1 MESIAMS
8 RVALPVVA
16 LLVALVAALPVAAPA
31 LPVAAPQEVQD
42 EAPVDAPPA
51 EADSLQ
57 RLQQE
62 NDSLRAALDEATTST
77 LEATGEAVQ
86 SIGLRSM
93 VAVLV
98 LMLTFF
104 LIRGVGFVLESLA
117 ERNAHQRLFFKR
129 LLPILR
135 IAIWALAIYVVLG
148 VIFNL
153 STTNLITAAA
163 AVGLAVGFAAQDI
176 LKNIFGG
183 LVIVFDQPFQVGD
196 KISVGGTY
204 GEVVSIG
211 LRSTRITT
219 PDDNLVSVPNA
230 QVVDGQVSN
239 ANAGALDC
247 QVVTDLYLPG
257 WVDETRAKQIAYEA
271 AASSPYAYLEK
282 PIVVIVKDE
291 FKETFVTHLKVKA
304 YVLDTRYEF
313 LLVSDITERARRA
326 FREAGLLKPMHGAR
340 AYLDLSGLA
349 HPEAGNGH
357 TVHPAAASG
366 DDEAAPPHSADSPS

>member
-1 MESIAMS
+1 MS
-8 RVALPVVA
+8 RIAPFIVALVMTSLATLPVALPAMAVA
-16 LLVALVAALPVAAPA
+16 VPQQTE
-31 LPVAAPQEVQD
+31 PQES
-42 EAPVDAPPA
+42 PG
-51 EADSLQ
+51 ADSLQ

-62 NDSLRAALDEATTST
+62 NDSLRAALGGTASTGLEVTS
-77 LEATGEAVQ
+77 EAVQ
-86 SIGLRSM
+86 SIGLRS
-93 VAVLV
+93 VLAVLV
-98 LMLTFF
+98 LVLTFF

-117 ERNAHQRLFFKR
+117 ERNAHRRLFFKR

-135 IAIWALAIYVVLG
+135 IAVWGFAIYVVLG

-230 QVVDGQVSN
+230 QIVDGQVSN

-257 WVDETRAKQIAYEA
+257 WVDETHAKQIAYDA

-313 LLVSDITERARRA
+313 LLASDITERARRA
-326 FREAGLLKPMHGAR
+326 FREAGLLTPTHGAR
-340 AYLDLSGLA
+340 AYVDLTGLS
-349 HPEAGNGH
+349 HPNAGNGH
-357 TVHPAAASG
+357 APRPASA
-366 DDEAAPPHSADSPS
+366 DDGEAAPPHSADAPS

>member
-1 MESIAMS
+1 MS
-8 RVALPVVA
+8 RIALPI
-16 LLVALVAALPVAAPA
+16 VALVMASLAVLPVASPAPA
-31 LPVAAPQEVQD
+31 VAAPPQTQ
-42 EAPVDAPPA
+42 PA
-51 EADSLQ
+51 EPSRVDSLQ

-62 NDSLRAALDEATTST
+62 NDSLRAALDDTASASRAVTS
-77 LEATGEAVQ
+77 EAVQ

-93 VAVLV
+93 LAVLV
-98 LMLTFF
+98 LVLTFF
-104 LIRGVGFVLESLA
+104 LVRGVGFVLESLA
-117 ERNAHQRLFFKR
+117 ERNARRRLFFKR

-135 IAIWALAIYVVLG
+135 IAIWAFAIYVVLG

-204 GEVVSIG
+204 GEVMSIG

-257 WVDETRAKQIAYEA
+257 WVDETHAKQIAYDA

-313 LLVSDITERARRA
+313 LLASDITERARRA
-326 FREAGLLKPMHGAR
+326 FREAGFLTHMHGAR
-340 AYLDLSGLA
+340 AYVDLTGLS
-349 HPEAGNGH
+349 HPQAGNGH
-357 TVHPAAASG
+357 TPRPASSD
-366 DDEAAPPHSADSPS
+366 DDEAAPPHSADAPS

>member
-1 MESIAMS
+1 MS

-16 LLVALVAALPVAAPA
+16 LVITLLAMLPVAAPA
-31 LPVAAPQEVQD
+31 PAVSAPQQA
-42 EAPVDAPPA
+42 EADTPAP
-51 EADSLQ
+51 ADSLQ
-57 RLQQE
+57 RLQQD
-62 NDSLRAALDEATTST
+62 NDSLRAALDDAATSR

-86 SIGLRSM
+86 SIGLRSIM
-93 VAVLV
+93 AVLV
-98 LMLTFF
+98 LVLTFF
-104 LIRGVGFVLESLA
+104 LVRGVGYVLESLA
-117 ERNAHQRLFFKR
+117 ERNAHRRLFFKR

-135 IAIWALAIYVVLG
+135 IATWALAIYVVLG
-148 VIFNL
+148 GIFNL

-163 AVGLAVGFAAQDI
+163 AIGLAVGFAAQDI

-257 WVDETRAKQIAYEA
+257 WVDETRAKQIAYDA

-313 LLVSDITERARRA
+313 LLASDITERARRA
-326 FREAGLLKPMHGAR
+326 FREAGLLTPMHGAR
-340 AYLDLSGLA
+340 AYVDLTGM
-349 HPEAGNGH
+349 PDPKTGNGY
-357 TVHPAAASG
+357 TARPAPLSD
-366 DDEAAPPHSADSPS
+366 DDETTPPQSADSPS

>member
-1 MESIAMS
+1 MS

-16 LLVALVAALPVAAPA
+16 LVITLLAMLPVAAPA
-31 LPVAAPQEVQD
+31 PAVSAPQQ
-42 EAPVDAPPA
+42 ADAPAP
-51 EADSLQ
+51 ADSLQ

-62 NDSLRAALDEATTST
+62 NDSLRAALGEAETSS
-77 LEATGEAVQ
+77 LEATGDAVQ
-86 SIGLRSM
+86 SIGLRSIM
-93 VAVLV
+93 AVLV
-98 LMLTFF
+98 LVLTFF
-104 LIRGVGFVLESLA
+104 LVRGIGYVLESLA

-135 IAIWALAIYVVLG
+135 IATWALAIYVVLG
-148 VIFNL
+148 GIFSL

-163 AVGLAVGFAAQDI
+163 AIGLAVGFAAQDI

-257 WVDETRAKQIAYEA
+257 WTDETHAKQIAYDA

-291 FKETFVTHLKVKA
+291 FEETFVTHLKVKA

-313 LLVSDITERARRA
+313 LLASDITERARRA
-326 FREAGLLKPMHGAR
+326 FREAGLLTPMHGAR
-340 AYLDLSGLA
+340 AYVDLTGM
-349 HPEAGNGH
+349 PYPKTGNGH
-357 TVHPAAASG
+357 TAHAAAPSD
-366 DDEAAPPHSADSPS
+366 DDEATPPHSADSSS